1 MIKSSA
7 NSKLPR
13 ALAYWIA
20 LVVLFTWAAWRRFS
34 LPLDPIAD
42 PDIWGYLSPALLKLN
57 RAEFVHLEERNF
69 VYPGFLLMVL
79 RGFGDFRAITIVQ
92 HLLGMAA
99 GAIAIVTWGRV
110 TAFLPKPSFPAGLHR
125 CLGLLLGAV
134 VLLAGEPI
142 RTELQCRPEGVCAF
156 ILSLNLYFGLEFI
169 ARAYIDR
176 SRPAVTFGI
185 GAGVTAMILASLKPS
200 FIFLAALAVV
210 PIAVFICQR
219 NPLRA
224 KCLLGF
230 ALLTSAVVIFIPE
243 YLLSRTDEVA
253 HTFLATTLFTSH
265 ADLIRDQLADDLE
278 RQAPTPWDTGRLRR
292 IHEQLKTEIDKSAA
306 AEAWRYPSLG
316 FSPEY
321 LMYNPNS
328 SAVQVA
334 HEFNGDMAA
343 STAVYRFYYWRCWQ
357 HRPGAMLKKI
367 TAQLALFYAP
377 LCPAFDRGK
386 YIPLQFWYRQSV
398 ASLDRSSQPKVWNN
412 YQPAVESLQR
422 SASLPARA
430 PVIEQNKFVRR
441 TVVFLSAAYLPFL
454 GVTVALAVVLLL
466 RRDYREQMGW
476 LVLVTLFVFS
486 YNAAVCLET
495 AVLHSLDVPRYV
507 TIQFYFTVLAE
518 FLAIRLLFE
527 AVAYW
532 IRWGRPIQTSA
543 PGE

>member
-1 MIKSSA
+1 MIKS
-7 NSKLPR
+7 PR
-13 ALAYWIA
+13 AFAYWLA
-20 LVVLFTWAAWRRFS
+20 LAVLFTWAAWRRFS

-57 RAEFVHLEERNF
+57 GAEFVHLEGRNF
-69 VYPGFLLMVL
+69 VYPAFLLMVL
-79 RGFGDFRAITIVQ
+79 RVFGDFRAITIVQ

-99 GAIAIVTWGRV
+99 GAIAIVTWRRV
-110 TAFLPKPSFPAGLHR
+110 TAFLPKPSFPVGLHR
-125 CLGLLLGAV
+125 CLGLLFGAV

-142 RTELQCRPEGVCAF
+142 RTEMQCRPEGVCAF

-169 ARAYIDR
+169 ARAYVDKTK
-176 SRPAVTFGI
+176 PAVAFGI
-185 GAGVTAMILASLKPS
+185 GAGVTAMLLASLKPS
-200 FIFLAALAVV
+200 FIFLAALALV
-210 PIAVFICQR
+210 PIAFFLCQR
-219 NPLRA
+219 NRLRE
-224 KCLLGF
+224 KSRLGF
-230 ALLTSAVVIFIPE
+230 ALLTSALVIFVPE

-278 RQAPTPWDTGRLRR
+278 RQAPTPWEPGRLRR
-292 IHEQLKTEIDKSAA
+292 IHEQLKTEIDNSAA
-306 AEAWRYPSLG
+306 AAAWRYPSLG

-321 LMYNPNS
+321 LMYNPGS

-334 HEFNGDMAA
+334 HEFNEDMAA
-343 STAVYRFYYWRCWQ
+343 TTAFYRFYYWRCWQ
-357 HRPGAMLKKI
+357 HRPVPMLKKI
-367 TAQLALFYAP
+367 ARQLALFYAP

-386 YIPLQFWYRQSV
+386 YLPLEFWYRQSV

-412 YQPAVESLQR
+412 YQAAAELLQR
-422 SASLPARA
+422 SAALPDRA

-441 TVVFLSAAYLPFL
+441 TVVFLSAAYLPL
-454 GVTVALAVVLLL
+454 LSASVALAIVLML
-466 RRDYREQMGW
+466 RPDYRKQLGW
-476 LVLVTLFVFS
+476 LALITLFVFS

-495 AVLHSLDVPRYV
+495 AILHSLDVPRYV

-518 FLAIRLLFE
+518 FLAIRFLFE
-527 AVAYW
+527 GVAYW

>member
-1 MIKSSA
+1 MIRS
-7 NSKLPR
+7 LR
-13 ALAYWIA
+13 AFAYWIA
-20 LVVLFTWAAWRRFS
+20 LAVLFAWAAWRRFS

-57 RAEFVHLEERNF
+57 GAGFVHLEGRNF
-69 VYPGFLLMVL
+69 VYPGFLLILL
-79 RGFGDFRAITIVQ
+79 RLFGDFRAITIVQ

-99 GAIAIVTWGRV
+99 GAIAILTWRRI
-110 TAFLPKPSFPAGLHR
+110 TAFLPKPFFPAGWHQG
-125 CLGLLLGAV
+125 LGLLFGAV

-142 RTELQCRPEGVCAF
+142 RTEMQCRPEGVCAF

-169 ARAYIDR
+169 ARAYVDK
-176 SRPAVTFGI
+176 SRPAVAFGI
-185 GAGVTAMILASLKPS
+185 GAGVTAMLFASLKPS
-200 FIFLAALAVV
+200 FIFLAALAIV
-210 PIAVFICQR
+210 PIAVFLCQR
-219 NPLRA
+219 NGLRE
-224 KCLLGF
+224 KSLLGV
-230 ALLTSAVVIFIPE
+230 ALLTSALVIFVPE
-243 YLLSRTDEVA
+243 SLLSRTDEVA

-278 RQAPTPWDTGRLRR
+278 RQASTPWEAGRLRR

-334 HEFNGDMAA
+334 QDFKEDMAA
-343 STAVYRFYYWRCWQ
+343 TTAFYRFYYWRCWQ
-357 HRPGAMLKKI
+357 HRPFPMLKKI
-367 TAQLALFYAP
+367 FRQLALFYAP

-386 YIPLQFWYRQSV
+386 YIPLESWYRQSV
-398 ASLDRSSQPKVWNN
+398 GSLDRSSQPKVWND
-412 YQPAVESLQR
+412 YQPAAELLQR
-422 SASLPARA
+422 SVALPGRA

-441 TVVFLSAAYLPFL
+441 TVVFLSAAYLPL
-454 GVTVALAVVLLL
+454 LCVTIALAIGLIR

-476 LVLVTLFVFS
+476 LALITLFLFS

-495 AVLHSLDVPRYV
+495 AILHSLDVPRYV
-507 TIQFYFTVLAE
+507 TIQFYFTVFAE
-518 FLAIRLLFE
+518 FLAIRFLLE
-527 AVAYW
+527 VVAYR
-532 IRWGRPIQTSA
+532 IRWGRPIQTST